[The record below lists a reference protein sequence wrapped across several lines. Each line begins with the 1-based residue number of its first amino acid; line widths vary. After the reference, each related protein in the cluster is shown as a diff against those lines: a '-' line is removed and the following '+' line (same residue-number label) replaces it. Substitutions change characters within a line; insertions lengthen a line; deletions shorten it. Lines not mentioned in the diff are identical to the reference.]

1 MLKQGP
7 AKKICIYVGEDQQYH
22 GQALYA
28 AILDYLFYRGVSGAS
43 VIRGIAGFGADH
55 KMHTARILRLTEN
68 LPVKIE
74 FVETPEKLDE
84 ILPKLHD
91 MVGVGLIDVQ
101 DTTILKPSQAHE
113 GEAPDGLLPATK
125 RAGKAKLMRI
135 YIGENDKWHNKP
147 LYQAL
152 VESLRANDIAGV
164 TVYQGILGYGANRR
178 IHQQKTMHLSHDR
191 PIMLSVV
198 DTEEKLRAF
207 TPILDDM
214 VAQGLVVL
222 SDVDIVKYTHT
233 VPLAKGE
240 SKETK

>member
-7 AKKICIYVGEDQQYH
+7 AKKICIFVGEDQQYH

-28 AILDYLFYRGVSGAS
+28 AVLDYLFYRGVSGAS

-74 FVETPEKLDE
+74 FVETAEKLDE

-101 DTTILKPSQAHE
+101 DTTILKPSQARE
-113 GEAPDGLLPATK
+113 GDDLGGLLPATK

-178 IHQQKTMHLSHDR
+178 IHQQKTMNLSHDR
-191 PIMLSVV
+191 PIMLSIV

-214 VAQGLVVL
+214 VTQGLVVL

-233 VPLAKGE
+233 VPEAKSE